1 MSKHAVFIQDRKQR
15 EQFKASEDPLEAFM
29 KTVKS
34 GGALDS
40 MTRSKMHRRKAELSK
55 VCYRCSESFTTVIK
69 DLAHWKRLATAAAPA
84 ALPDILKPTSLSGPR
99 KGMSLMKGRVKSS
112 GSVMAKPVMPPP
124 KKPSI
129 LTNQGKDD
137 VVENDSD
144 EEEKAKDPIE
154 KENVESDRKTIK
166 LFDVASEKPTPKTTT
181 QSDSTAK
188 KVQEV
193 PKSNQKRKI
202 AGGTLSGI
210 TKTKFNAE
218 YAVSGRASQIT
229 KFLHFPICI
238 NKTTTLIPEKVIRIP
253 SS

>member
-1 MSKHAVFIQDRKQR
+1 
-15 EQFKASEDPLEAFM
+15 M

-55 VCYRCSESFTTVIK
+55 VCYRCSDSFTTVIK

-112 GSVMAKPVMPPP
+112 GSMMAPP
-124 KKPSI
+124 KKPSTQ
-129 LTNQGKDD
+129 TNLGKDD

-144 EEEKAKDPIE
+144 EEEKAKDSIE
-154 KENVESDRKTIK
+154 KENVESNRKTIK
-166 LFDVASEKPTPKTTT
+166 LFDVDSKKTTT
-181 QSDSTAK
+181 NSTPQSDSTAN

-218 YAVSGRASQIT
+218 YAVSGTASQIS
-229 KFLHFPICI
+229 KFLHF
-238 NKTTTLIPEKVIRIP
+238 LFYR
-253 SS
+253 